1 MTRLAQDS
9 YLPVSK
15 SYQLDEPEPTRPT
28 AGFFVSEPE
37 ITPEKKGSQEDPFD
51 FADRYAL
58 PVTIWIGLSL
68 DKIADK
74 GIVTVSLDVT
84 EINPVGNVFAY
95 QHIIPRQGELPR
107 RML

>member
-51 FADRYAL
+51 FADRYTL
-58 PVTIWIGLSL
+58 PVAIRIGFPFDEIGCLS
-68 DKIADK
+68 
-74 GIVTVSLDVT
+74 V
-84 EINPVGNVFAY
+84 INIPVRVLRYPFAY
-95 QHIIPRQGELPR
+95 QHITPRQGELPR